1 MGIKSKRDKF
11 QIGALLLPG
20 VMVFA
25 LFTIYP
31 ITKLFYM
38 SFFEWNFGTMLEH
51 PFCGIKNYID
61 VLSDETFCLWLAETC
76 YLWRQF
82 LEYCID
88 GSNGH
93 K

>member
-31 ITKLFYM
+31 ITKLFYA
-38 SFFEWNFGTMLEH
+38 F
-51 PFCGIKNYID
+51 YRQRR
-61 VLSDETFCLWLAETC
+61 ET
-76 YLWRQF
+76 
-82 LEYCID
+82 
-88 GSNGH
+88 GN
-93 K
+93 

>member
-51 PFCGIKNYID
+51 PFCGIKPLELR
-61 VLSDETFCLWLAETC
+61 LSIQSFI
-76 YLWRQF
+76 R
-82 LEYCID
+82 
-88 GSNGH
+88 
-93 K
+93 